1 MVEQQEL
8 GNSDK
13 LFQKPVY
20 SSSLLESADVQ
31 LLIPMLYDFVTHILI
46 GRATKLFTFV
56 HYFIIICVGMAM
68 FKIENLGTSLV
79 VQWLRLCALNAR
91 GLGLTSGQGTRS
103 YICNIC
109 MFQPNK

>member
-20 SSSLLESADVQ
+20 SSSLWESADVQ
-31 LLIPMLYDFVTHILI
+31 LLIPTLYDFVTHILI

-56 HYFIIICVGMAM
+56 RYFVMIRVGLAI
-68 FKIENLGTSLV
+68 FKIKNLGTSLV
-79 VQWLRLCALNAR
+79 VQWLRLCAPDAR
-91 GLGLTSGQGTRS
+91 GLGLISAQGTRS
-103 YICNIC
+103 HICNIC